1 MVHRPEELGILRLA
15 GPFEM
20 HQKPV
25 PATLAAMSHR
35 QSDPD
40 AVVTR
45 FAPSP
50 SGDLHVGGARTA
62 LFCWAFARG
71 KQGRFVL
78 RIEDTDRK
86 RSSDAAALGFQE
98 ALLWMGIDWD
108 EGPMPD
114 GSTCGDHGPYFQ
126 SERLAIYESHMER
139 LLESDLAY
147 HAFDTPEEL
156 DAKRTAARAEKKA
169 YRYDRAGLSID
180 REERFSRAGAGEP
193 HVVRFRTPDEPI
205 VINDEVLGEAT
216 LPQGEVDDFVI
227 RKADGFPTY
236 HFAVVVDDA
245 LMNIT
250 HVLRAQE
257 HFNNTAK
264 HIVLQAALG
273 LDQPVY
279 GHLSLIFNPDG
290 SKMSKRDKDKA
301 IRTAVKAASLE
312 APPEGTITQE
322 VFEAWLGD
330 KKSQLDHAAL
340 ILMAD
345 ALDVTLPEINVADFQ
360 RSGYLPEVLCNFLSL
375 NGWSPGNDL
384 EKFDNDFLA
393 EKFDLTRVQK
403 TPARFDRD
411 KLLAFNLDAIQAMSV
426 EVFRELAHAH
436 GALYH
441 PVFME
446 SLTAE
451 QFDLLAD
458 ASHERSKTLD
468 DLFKS
473 NDWLLL
479 GDEELAWPVTKPV
492 RKAMLKG
499 EVPGWTVL
507 QHAVELLERA
517 EPFEASSL
525 EIAVTEWAEA
535 NCDGNL
541 GKIAQPLRIAVT
553 GGPVSPP
560 IFDTLAM
567 LGRARCLTRIKGCL
581 AAMEAAS
588 SAT

>member
-1 MVHRPEELGILRLA
+1 
-15 GPFEM
+15 
-20 HQKPV
+20 
-25 PATLAAMSHR
+25 MSHSH
-35 QSDPD
+35 SDQD

-71 KQGRFVL
+71 RQGRFVL

-86 RSSDAAALGFQE
+86 RSSDAAALGFQK
-98 ALLWMGIDWD
+98 ALQWMGIDWD

-114 GSTCGDHGPYFQ
+114 GSTCGDHGPYLQ

-139 LLESDLAY
+139 LLEADLAY
-147 HAFDTPEEL
+147 HAFDTSEEL
-156 DAKRTAARAEKKA
+156 DAKRSAARAEKKA
-169 YRYDRAGLSID
+169 YRYDRAGLEIA
-180 REERFSRAGAGEP
+180 REERFARAAAGES
-193 HVVRFRTPDEPI
+193 HVVRFRTPDAPI
-205 VINDEVLGEAT
+205 TITDEVLGEAT
-216 LPQGEVDDFVI
+216 LPLGEVDDFVI
-227 RKADGFPTY
+227 RKADGYPTY

-245 LMNIT
+245 LMKVS

-273 LDQPVY
+273 FDQPVY

-301 IRTAVKAASLE
+301 IRAAVKAESLE
-312 APPEGTITQE
+312 APPEGTISAE
-322 VFEAWLGD
+322 AFESWLGD
-330 KKSQLDHAAL
+330 KKSQLDHDAL
-340 ILMAD
+340 ILMAE
-345 ALDVTLPEINVADFQ
+345 ALGVTLPEINVADFE

-384 EKFDNDFLA
+384 EKFDNAFLA
-393 EKFDLTRVQK
+393 EHFDLTRVQK

-411 KLLAFNLDAIQAMSV
+411 KLLAFNLDAIQAMP
-426 EVFRELAHAH
+426 EDRFRERVRAH
-436 GALYH
+436 GMRFHPDFMNAL
-441 PVFME
+441 
-446 SLTAE
+446 TTE

-458 ASHERSKTLD
+458 ASRERSKTLD

-473 NDWLLL
+473 NGWLLL
-479 GDEELAWPVTKPV
+479 ADEALSWPISKPV

-499 EVPGWTVL
+499 EVPGRI
-507 QHAVELLERA
+507 LLEQA
-517 EPFEASSL
+517 SQLLADIENFEGQSL
-525 EIAVTEWAEA
+525 ESALTEWADVHCE
-535 NCDGNL
+535 GNL

-567 LGRARCLTRIKGCL
+567 LGKDRCLARIKACL
-581 AAMEAAS
+581 AVMQDVANS
-588 SAT
+588 G

>member
-1 MVHRPEELGILRLA
+1 MSFLRLA
-15 GPFEM
+15 RPLAV
-20 HQKPV
+20 HQTAV
-25 PATLAAMSHR
+25 PARLAAMSHSH
-35 QSDPD
+35 SDQD
-40 AVVTR
+40 VVVTR

-71 KQGRFVL
+71 RQGRFVL

-86 RSSDAAALGFQE
+86 RSSDAAALGFQT
-98 ALLWMGIDWD
+98 ALQWMGIDWD

-114 GSTCGDHGPYFQ
+114 GSTCGDHGPYLQ

-139 LLESDLAY
+139 LLEADLAY
-147 HAFDTPEEL
+147 HAFDTSEEL
-156 DAKRTAARAEKKA
+156 DAKRSAARAEKKA
-169 YRYDRAGLSID
+169 YRYDRAGLEIA
-180 REERFSRAGAGEP
+180 REERFARAAAGES
-193 HVVRFRTPDEPI
+193 HVVRFRTPDAPI
-205 VINDEVLGEAT
+205 TITDEVLGEAT

-245 LMNIT
+245 LMNVS

-273 LDQPVY
+273 FDHPVY

-301 IRTAVKAASLE
+301 IRAAVKAKSLD
-312 APPEGTITQE
+312 APPEGTITPE
-322 VFEAWLGD
+322 AFESWLGD
-330 KKSQLDHAAL
+330 KKSQLDHDAL
-340 ILMAD
+340 ILMAE
-345 ALDVTLPEINVADFQ
+345 ALGVTLPEINVADFE

-384 EKFDNDFLA
+384 EKFDNAFLA
-393 EKFDLTRVQK
+393 EHFDLTRVQK

-411 KLLAFNLDAIQAMSV
+411 KLLAFNLDAIQAMP
-426 EVFRELAHAH
+426 EDRFREKVRAH
-436 GALYH
+436 GMRFHPDFMSAL
-441 PVFME
+441 
-446 SLTAE
+446 TTE

-458 ASHERSKTLD
+458 ASRERSKTLD

-473 NDWLLL
+473 NGWLLL
-479 GDEELAWPVTKPV
+479 ADEALSWPISKPV

-499 EVPGWTVL
+499 EVPGRILLEQAT
-507 QHAVELLERA
+507 ELLEGIDV
-517 EPFEASSL
+517 FEGKSL
-525 EIAVTEWAEA
+525 ESALTKWAEVH
-535 NCDGNL
+535 CEGNL

-567 LGRARCLTRIKGCL
+567 LGKDRCLARIKACL
-581 AAMEAAS
+581 AVMQDVANS
-588 SAT
+588 G

>member
-1 MVHRPEELGILRLA
+1 
-15 GPFEM
+15 M
-20 HQKPV
+20 HQAAV
-25 PATLAAMSHR
+25 PARLAAMSHSH
-35 QSDPD
+35 SDRD
-40 AVVTR
+40 DVVTR

-86 RSSDAAALGFQE
+86 RSSDTAALGFQK
-98 ALLWMGIDWD
+98 ALQWMGIDWD

-126 SERLAIYESHMER
+126 AQRLAIYESHMER
-139 LLESDLAY
+139 LLEADLAY
-147 HAFDTPEEL
+147 HAFDTSEEL
-156 DAKRTAARAEKKA
+156 DAKRTAARAEKTA
-169 YRYDRAGLSID
+169 YRYDRAGLGIA
-180 REERFSRAGAGEP
+180 REERFARAAAGEA
-193 HVVRFRTPDEPI
+193 HVVRFRTPDAPI
-205 VINDEVLGEAT
+205 IITDEVLGEAT

-245 LMNIT
+245 LMNVS

-273 LDQPVY
+273 FDQPVY

-301 IRTAVKAASLE
+301 IRAAVKAKSLT
-312 APPEGTITQE
+312 APPEGTITP
-322 VFEAWLGD
+322 EAFQSWLGD
-330 KKSQLDHAAL
+330 KKSQLDHDAL
-340 ILMAD
+340 VLMAE
-345 ALDVTLPEINVADFQ
+345 ALGVTLPEINVADFE

-393 EKFDLTRVQK
+393 EHFDLTRVQK

-411 KLLAFNLDAIQAMSV
+411 KLLAFNLDAIQAMP
-426 EVFRELAHAH
+426 EAEFRDKVRAH
-436 GALYH
+436 GMRFHAGFMKAL
-441 PVFME
+441 
-446 SLTAE
+446 TTE

-458 ASHERSKTLD
+458 ASRERSKTLD
-468 DLFKS
+468 DLFKT
-473 NDWLLL
+473 NGWLLL
-479 GDEELAWPVTKPV
+479 ADEDLAWPISKPV

-499 EVPGWTVL
+499 ESPGRL
-507 QHAVELLERA
+507 LLEQA
-517 EPFEASSL
+517 SVLLKEIDLFEGKAL
-525 EIAVTEWAEA
+525 EKALTDWADVH
-535 NCDGNL
+535 CDGNL

-567 LGRARCLTRIKGCL
+567 LGKASCLARISGCL
-581 AAMEAAS
+581 VAMQAEANS
-588 SAT
+588 G

>member
-1 MVHRPEELGILRLA
+1 MATA
-15 GPFEM
+15 GPYSETCLAPGL
-20 HQKPV
+20 HQTSV
-25 PATLAAMSHR
+25 PARLAAMSHSH
-35 QSDPD
+35 SDQD
-40 AVVTR
+40 VVVTR

-71 KQGRFVL
+71 RQGRFVL

-86 RSSDAAALGFQE
+86 RSSDAAALGFQN
-98 ALLWMGIDWD
+98 ALHWMGIDWD

-114 GSTCGDHGPYFQ
+114 GSICGEHGPYLQ
-126 SERLAIYESHMER
+126 SQRLAIYESHMER
-139 LLESDLAY
+139 LLEADLAY
-147 HAFDTPEEL
+147 HAFDTSEEL

-169 YRYDRAGLSID
+169 YRYDRAGLAIA
-180 REERFSRAGAGEP
+180 REERFARAAAGES
-193 HVVRFRTPDEPI
+193 HVVRFRTPDAPI
-205 VINDEVLGEAT
+205 TITDEVLGEAT

-227 RKADGFPTY
+227 RKADGYPTY

-245 LMNIT
+245 LMNVS

-264 HIVLQAALG
+264 HIVLQSALG
-273 LDQPVY
+273 FDQPVY

-301 IRTAVKAASLE
+301 IRAAVKAESLE
-312 APPEGTITQE
+312 APPEGTITRE
-322 VFEAWLGD
+322 AFESWIGD
-330 KKSQLDHAAL
+330 KKSQLDHDAL
-340 ILMAD
+340 ILMAE
-345 ALDVTLPEINVADFQ
+345 ALGVTLPEINVADFE

-384 EKFDNDFLA
+384 EKFDNAFLA
-393 EKFDLTRVQK
+393 EHFDLTRVQK

-411 KLLAFNLDAIQAMSV
+411 KLLAFNLDAIQAMP
-426 EVFRELAHAH
+426 EALFREKARAH
-436 GALYH
+436 GMRFHPDFMSAL
-441 PVFME
+441 
-446 SLTAE
+446 TTE
-451 QFDLLAD
+451 QFDLLSD
-458 ASHERSKTLD
+458 ASRERSKTLD

-473 NDWLLL
+473 NGWLLL
-479 GDEELAWPVTKPV
+479 ADEALTWPISKPV

-499 EVPGWTVL
+499 EVPGRIL
-507 QHAVELLERA
+507 LEQASELLQGVEV
-517 EPFEASSL
+517 FEGKSL
-525 EIAVTEWAEA
+525 ESTLTAWAEVH
-535 NCDGNL
+535 CEGNL

-567 LGRARCLTRIKGCL
+567 LGKERCLARIKGCL
-581 AAMEAAS
+581 AVMQDVAN
-588 SAT
+588 SA